1 MLTLVTSSPS
11 QSGPGQLSVAL
22 SQFGAKITLME
33 IYLPVAE
40 MPVNIFLI
48 VGLGAAVGFLSGM
61 FGVGGGFILTPFLMF
76 LGVPPP
82 VAVAT
87 QSTQIVASS
96 VSGVLTHWRRG
107 NVDFKMGAV
116 MLSGGVVGT
125 FLGILLFNA
134 LKAAGQADLFIAL
147 SYVIF
152 LGSIG
157 GLMFW
162 ESLQAVRQGGSK
174 VGSGRREPGGHYWVH
189 GWPLKMRFQRS
200 KLYISA
206 IPPMLLGVLIGVL
219 SVIMGVGGGFIL
231 VPAGIYLL
239 RMPTSIVVGTS
250 LFQII
255 FVAALST
262 LLHAVTNHSVD
273 AILAVLLIAGGVVGA
288 QFGVRYGERLRSDW
302 MRLCLAALILMICF
316 RLGLDLVFPPAD
328 PFNLVVEGVQ

>member
-1 MLTLVTSSPS
+1 M
-11 QSGPGQLSVAL
+11 Q
-22 SQFGAKITLME
+22 
-33 IYLPVAE
+33 IYLPIAE

-48 VGLGAAVGFLSGM
+48 IGLGAAVGFLSGM

-76 LGVPPP
+76 WGIPPA

-87 QSTQIVASS
+87 QATQIVASS
-96 VSGVLTHWRRG
+96 VSGVITHWR
-107 NVDFKMGAV
+107 NDHVDFKMGGV
-116 MLSGGVVGT
+116 MLGGGLVGSI
-125 FLGILLFNA
+125 LGIQLFNA
-134 LKAAGQADLFIAL
+134 LRAAGQADLFISL

-162 ESLQAVRQGGSK
+162 ESLSAVRGGGSS
-174 VGSGRREPGGHYWVH
+174 VGSTRREPGGHYWVH

-206 IPPMLLGVLIGVL
+206 IPPALLGVLIGLLAV
-219 SVIMGVGGGFIL
+219 VMGVGGGFIL
-231 VPAGIYLL
+231 VPAMIYLL

-255 FVAALST
+255 FVAAFST
-262 LLHAVTNHSVD
+262 LLHAITNQSVD
-273 AILAVLLIAGGVVGA
+273 AILATLLIVGGVFGA

-302 MRLCLAALILMICF
+302 LRLALAALVLMICA
-316 RLGLDLVFPPAD
+316 RLAFDLVLPPTD
-328 PFNLVVEGVQ
+328 PFNLVVEGVE

>member
-1 MLTLVTSSPS
+1 
-11 QSGPGQLSVAL
+11 
-22 SQFGAKITLME
+22 ME
-33 IYLPVAE
+33 IYLPIAE

-48 VGLGAAVGFLSGM
+48 VALGTAVGFLSGM

-76 LGVPPP
+76 WGVPPP

-96 VSGVLTHWRRG
+96 VSSVLSHWRKG
-107 NVDFKMGAV
+107 NVDFKMGGV
-116 MLSGGVVGT
+116 LLGGGLVGSL
-125 FLGILLFNA
+125 LGIQLFNA

-162 ESLQAVRQGGSK
+162 ESLQAVRAGGSQ
-174 VGSGRREPGGHYWVH
+174 VGGRRREPGGHYWVH

-206 IPPMLLGVLIGVL
+206 IPPVLLGLLIGVL

-231 VPAGIYLL
+231 VPAMIYLL
-239 RMPTSIVVGTS
+239 RMPTSVVVGTS
-250 LFQII
+250 LFQIL
-255 FVAALST
+255 FVAAFST
-262 LLHAVTNHSVD
+262 MLHAITNQSVD
-273 AILAVLLIAGGVVGA
+273 AILALLLIAGGVIGA
-288 QFGVRYGERLRSDW
+288 QLGVRYGERLRSDW
-302 MRLCLAALILMICF
+302 MRLCLAGLILMICL
-316 RLGLDLVFPPAD
+316 RLGIDLVFTPAD
-328 PFNLVVEGVQ
+328 PFNLVIEGVE

>member
-1 MLTLVTSSPS
+1 
-11 QSGPGQLSVAL
+11 
-22 SQFGAKITLME
+22 ME
-33 IYLPVAE
+33 IYLPIAG

-76 LGVPPP
+76 WGIPPS

-96 VSGVLTHWRRG
+96 VSGVLTHWRKG
-107 NVDFKMGAV
+107 NVDMKMGGV
-116 MLSGGVVGT
+116 LLGGGLVGSV
-125 FLGILLFNA
+125 LGIQLFNA

-157 GLMFW
+157 GLMFY
-162 ESLQAVRQGGSK
+162 ESLQAVRAGGSN
-174 VGSGRREPGGHYWVH
+174 VGGTRREPGGHYWVH

-206 IPPMLLGVLIGVL
+206 IPPVLLGVLIGLL
-219 SVIMGVGGGFIL
+219 SVVMGVGGGFIL
-231 VPAGIYLL
+231 VPAMIYLL
-239 RMPTSIVVGTS
+239 RMPTSVVVGTS

-255 FVAALST
+255 FVAAFST
-262 LLHAVTNHSVD
+262 LLHALTNQSVD
-273 AILAVLLIAGGVVGA
+273 AILALLLIAGGVIGA
-288 QFGVRYGERLRSDW
+288 QFGVRYGGRLRSDW
-302 MRLCLAALILMICF
+302 MRLCLAGLILMICL
-316 RLGLDLVFPPAD
+316 RLGIDLVFAPAD
-328 PFNLVVEGVQ
+328 PFNLVIEGVE

>member
-1 MLTLVTSSPS
+1 MV
-11 QSGPGQLSVAL
+11 
-22 SQFGAKITLME
+22 
-33 IYLPVAE
+33 
-40 MPVNIFLI
+40 I

-76 LGVPPP
+76 LGIPPS

-96 VSGVLTHWRRG
+96 VSGVLTHWRKG

-116 MLSGGVVGT
+116 LLGGGLT
-125 FLGILLFNA
+125 GSLFGIQLFNA

-162 ESLQAVRQGGSK
+162 ESLQTVRAGGSDL
-174 VGSGRREPGGHYWVH
+174 GRRRLPGGHYWVH

-206 IPPMLLGVLIGVL
+206 IPPILLGVLIGLL
-219 SVIMGVGGGFIL
+219 SVVMGVGGGFIL
-231 VPAGIYLL
+231 VPAMIYLL
-239 RMPTSIVVGTS
+239 RMPTGVVVGTS
-250 LFQII
+250 LFQVI
-255 FVAALST
+255 FVAAFST
-262 LLHAVTNHSVD
+262 LLHAITNQSVD
-273 AILAVLLIAGGVVGA
+273 AILALLLIAGGVVGA

-302 MRLCLAALILMICF
+302 MRLCLAGLILMICF
-316 RLGLDLVFPPAD
+316 RLAIDLVFAPGD

>member
-1 MLTLVTSSPS
+1 
-11 QSGPGQLSVAL
+11 
-22 SQFGAKITLME
+22 ME
-33 IYLPVAE
+33 IYLPIAE

-48 VGLGAAVGFLSGM
+48 AGLGAAVGFLSGM

-76 LGVPPP
+76 IGIPPP

-96 VSGVLTHWRRG
+96 VSGVLTHWRKG
-107 NVDFKMGAV
+107 NVDIKMGAV
-116 MLSGGVVGT
+116 MLGGGLT
-125 FLGILLFNA
+125 GSLFGIQIFNA

-157 GLMFW
+157 ALMFY
-162 ESLQAVRQGGSK
+162 ESLQAVRSGGSN
-174 VGSGRREPGGHYWVH
+174 VGGTRREPGGHYWVH

-206 IPPMLLGVLIGVL
+206 IPPALLGLLIGVL
-219 SVIMGVGGGFIL
+219 SVVMGVGGGFIL
-231 VPAGIYLL
+231 VPAMIYLL
-239 RMPTSIVVGTS
+239 RMPASVVVGTS

-255 FVAALST
+255 FVAAFST
-262 LLHAVTNHSVD
+262 LLHALTNQSVD
-273 AILAVLLIAGGVVGA
+273 AILALLLIAGGVIGA

-302 MRLCLAALILMICF
+302 LRLCLAALILLICA
-316 RLGLDLVFPPAD
+316 RLAADLVFTPAD
-328 PFNLVVEGVQ
+328 PFNLVVEGVE